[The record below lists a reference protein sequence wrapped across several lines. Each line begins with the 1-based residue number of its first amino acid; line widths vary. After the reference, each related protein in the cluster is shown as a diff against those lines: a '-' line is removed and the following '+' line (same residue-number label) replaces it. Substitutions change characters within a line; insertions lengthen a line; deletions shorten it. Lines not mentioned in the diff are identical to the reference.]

1 MKKKLRMMSTFYVN
15 FQCFDIKYD
24 AESNT
29 LVFLYFDILNEMA
42 KTIFN
47 QYQKHHQATSFISYE
62 DYNVVE

>member
-1 MKKKLRMMSTFYVN
+1 MMSTFYVN
-15 FQCFDIKYD
+15 FQCFDIEK
-24 AESNT
+24 SNT

-47 QYQKHHQATSFISYE
+47 QYQKHHQTTSFISYE